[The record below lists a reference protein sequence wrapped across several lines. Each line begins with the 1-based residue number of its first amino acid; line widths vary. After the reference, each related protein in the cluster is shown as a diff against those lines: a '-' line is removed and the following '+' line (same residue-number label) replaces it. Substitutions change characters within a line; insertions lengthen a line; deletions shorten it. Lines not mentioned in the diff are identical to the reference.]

1 MFANPEG
8 KTLDDIL
15 EDRRDEL
22 EGIKQ
27 IYADE
32 IQFAKDRINNRK
44 KITDAS
50 RLPFILS
57 LNSPY
62 EDYVKD
68 YGRLIDYNSNILPA
82 FFPYLEWNWS
92 SYRKDNVS
100 EKWEDCRRKN
110 WNKKKNLYKININK
124 EPLDKVNSFIS
135 IR

>member
-1 MFANPEG
+1 MINHVFANPEG

-50 RLPFILS
+50 PLPFILS

-82 FFPYLEWNWS
+82 FFPYLE
-92 SYRKDNVS
+92 
-100 EKWEDCRRKN
+100 
-110 WNKKKNLYKININK
+110 
-124 EPLDKVNSFIS
+124 
-135 IR
+135 